1 MFAKQQAAAL
11 NEIKSHLDL
20 ADIYLAAIGSGNQEQ
35 AQDFIDKLG
44 FEYEVFLNSDLSA
57 YKTFRLKRAILRT
70 LGPSSLAKGVK
81 AIKKGFRQGSSAGDL
96 WQQGGIFVLGP
107 GRQLL
112 FQHRNSFAGDHA
124 DLNQVIQALDAQ

>member
-1 MFAKQQAAAL
+1 MFARQQAAAL

-35 AQDFIDKLG
+35 AKDFIDKLS
-44 FEYEVFLNSDLSA
+44 FEYDLFLNPDLSA
-57 YKTFRLKRAILRT
+57 YKTFGLKRAIVRT
-70 LGPSSLAKGVK
+70 LGPPSLAKGVK

-124 DLNQVIQALDAQ
+124 DLNKVVRAFDAP